1 MITCIFCNWK
11 EFDEYELDKKYK
23 LIDFGEDEN
32 RPGYKWLYDLEKD
45 ISIYVR

>member
-11 EFDEYELDKKYK
+11 EFDEYELDKKYN
-23 LIDFGEDEN
+23 LIDFGEDEKH
-32 RPGYKWLYDLEKD
+32 PDYKSLYDLDKD